1 MANRSQMTVW
11 ALTLWLET
19 RCTGT
24 KTTGCSCETCRLV
37 MSINYQAGLRQA
49 EMDAE
54 VSA

>member
-1 MANRSQMTVW
+1 MDNRSQMTVW

-37 MSINYQAGLRQA
+37 MSINYQANLRQA
-49 EMDAE
+49 EADGQVA
-54 VSA
+54 